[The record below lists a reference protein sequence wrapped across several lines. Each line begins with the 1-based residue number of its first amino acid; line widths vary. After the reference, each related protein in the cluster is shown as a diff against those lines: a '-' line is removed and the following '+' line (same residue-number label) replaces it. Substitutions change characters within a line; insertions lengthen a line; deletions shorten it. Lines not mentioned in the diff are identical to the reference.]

1 MNNKN
6 IKAPYMA
13 SICFIMDNLPKD
25 RNACRALL
33 NSLEQA
39 CPPASIAGDDGK
51 NRFIIQFYVIVYRE
65 WQGMSLSGLAFVAV
79 NELFERINKG
89 YPDFDFFEHANLEA
103 VVNILDP
110 ENSKIEGHN
119 VNMADFLSRNEFPCN
134 NDFVICDYSKQ

>member
-6 IKAPYMA
+6 IKAPYVA
-13 SICFIMDNLPKD
+13 SICFMMDNLPKD
-25 RNACRALL
+25 KIAYHALEH
-33 NSLEQA
+33 SIEQA
-39 CPPASIAGDDGK
+39 CSTASIAVDDGK
-51 NRFIIQFYVIVYRE
+51 SRFIIQFYVIVYRE

-119 VNMADFLSRNEFPCN
+119 VNMADFLSRNECPRN
-134 NDFVICDYSKQ
+134 NDFAICD

>member
-1 MNNKN
+1 
-6 IKAPYMA
+6 MA
-13 SICFIMDNLPKD
+13 SICFMMDNLPKD
-25 RNACRALL
+25 KIAYYALEH
-33 NSLEQA
+33 SIEQA
-39 CPPASIAGDDGK
+39 CSTASIAVDDGK
-51 NRFIIQFYVIVYRE
+51 SRFIIQFYVIVYRE

-119 VNMADFLSRNEFPCN
+119 VDMADCLSGNEEPDE